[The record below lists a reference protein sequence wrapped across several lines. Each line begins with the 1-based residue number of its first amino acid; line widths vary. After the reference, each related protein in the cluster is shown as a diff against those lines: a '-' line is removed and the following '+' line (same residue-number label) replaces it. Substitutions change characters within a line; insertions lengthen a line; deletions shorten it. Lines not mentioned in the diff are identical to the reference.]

1 MEHAT
6 NQTVE
11 IQRCLDRLREGDPD
25 ARAELL
31 SLAMDRLHRLAHNLL
46 RDFPAVRRWEETDDV
61 FQQAAMRLERAL
73 AAESPSS
80 VSHFFRLAAM
90 QIRRELIDLSRHY
103 DGPEGMGRHHHTD
116 GQLRGDADSGRA
128 AGDPAAATDGPAT
141 LAQWTEF
148 HQAVE
153 RLPAEEREVF
163 DLHFYGRLPLKDAA
177 ETLGISERTAK
188 RRWRSARLLLHGT
201 LKDA

>member
-6 NQTVE
+6 NQTVN

-31 SLAMDRLHRLAHNLL
+31 SLARDRLYRLAHNLL

-73 AAESPSS
+73 AAEFPSS

-103 DGPEGMGRHHHTD
+103 YGPEGMGRHHHTD
-116 GQLRGDADSGRA
+116 RQLRGDGIRYVQLVTPRLLQTGR
-128 AGDPAAATDGPAT
+128 P
-141 LAQWTEF
+141 
-148 HQAVE
+148 
-153 RLPAEEREVF
+153 
-163 DLHFYGRLPLKDAA
+163 
-177 ETLGISERTAK
+177 
-188 RRWRSARLLLHGT
+188 RWRSGPSSIKRLNDFRPRNARCSICIFTGGCR
-201 LKDA
+201 

>member
-6 NQTVE
+6 KQTAE

-31 SLAMDRLHRLAHNLL
+31 SVAMDRLHRLAHEML
-46 RDFPAVRRWEETDDV
+46 RDFPDVRRWEDTDDV
-61 FQQAAMRLERAL
+61 FQRAAIRLDRAL
-73 AAESPSS
+73 AAKTPTS
-80 VSHFFRLAAM
+80 VRHFFRLAAV
-90 QIRRELIDLSRHY
+90 QIRRELRDLSRHFY
-103 DGPEGMGRHHHTD
+103 GPEGMGRHHHTD

-128 AGDPAAATDGPAT
+128 AGDPVAATDGPAT

-153 RLPAEEREVF
+153 RLPAEEREVV
-163 DLHFYGRLPLKDAA
+163 DLRLYGGLPLKDAA
-177 ETLGISERTAK
+177 ETLGISER
-188 RRWRSARLLLHGT
+188 RS
-201 LKDA
+201 